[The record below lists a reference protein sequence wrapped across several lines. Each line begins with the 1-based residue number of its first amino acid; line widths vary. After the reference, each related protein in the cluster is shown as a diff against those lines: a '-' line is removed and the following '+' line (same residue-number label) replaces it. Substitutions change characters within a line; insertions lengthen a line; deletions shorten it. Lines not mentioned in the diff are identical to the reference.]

1 MDKIN
6 VICQCGCVV
15 NEHDLEKHLKTSTH
29 ERQMV
34 GREQIE
40 GVDPYKH
47 KPRQKT

>member
-1 MDKIN
+1 MWLCCELTLLGKTS
-6 VICQCGCVV
+6 
-15 NEHDLEKHLKTSTH
+15 ETSTH